1 MRKLDLYR
9 PGKRTSA
16 GFTLMELMVTLAI
29 AGVLA
34 AVAMPNMRVFMQNNR
49 LSGASNDLLG
59 SFSSREVRRSNGRKT
74 LSSARATTPQPM
86 IPCAAMGEFNGWVVF
101 EDKNNNWQADNDEVI
116 LQRHGLLDPAVL
128 VRADNDGI
136 ESFASSGF
144 ANPTNPLAPKAP
156 TRNVVGF
163 AMSAA
168 SKRRPASPR
177 AEPCSS
183 LRPAGFA
190 SRGIPLDVS
199 TAAGLAGACP

>member
-59 SFSSREVRRSNGRKT
+59 SFQLARSEAIKRQENVVV
-74 LSSARATTPQPM
+74 
-86 IPCAAMGEFNGWVVF
+86 CASNDPTADDPVCSYGEFNGWVVF

-156 TRNVVGF
+156 TRNVVICD
-163 AMSAA
+163 
-168 SKRRPASPR
+168 
-177 AEPCSS
+177 E
-183 LRPAGFA
+183 
-190 SRGIPLDVS
+190 RGIEAAAGVSKGRALLITPTGRVRVTRDPTDVS